1 MDMQDKEFDEL
12 FRSKLDNLEVNPS
25 EQVWEN
31 ISGELH
37 GRKPKLSLVPFL
49 SIAASVIVLVSAGV
63 LFIPKKVKT
72 GDGPTV
78 KNQVAVIVKPAGNIA
93 KAKNNASPAVA
104 RPNNPVAS
112 QQIAVV
118 VNPITQIHSA
128 ASHANTKAK
137 RITPVAEQS
146 QLATTVINNN
156 QPQLAA
162 ISEKEQGAT
171 SALVPGNETPIAI
184 KLPDA
189 AVNSTI
195 ADNPK
200 LAEQLPVADKPEATL
215 VKRKRIRTL
224 GDLINVVVAKVDK
237 RKDKVIEF
245 TNNDDDDES
254 NITGV
259 NLGII
264 KVKK

>member
-25 EQVWEN
+25 EQVWAN

-37 GRKPKLSLVPFL
+37 GRTRKLNLVPFL
-49 SIAASVIVLVSAGV
+49 SIAASVIVFVTAGV
-63 LFIPKKVKT
+63 LFIPEKVKT
-72 GDGPTV
+72 TYGPKV
-78 KNQVAVIVKPAGNIA
+78 KSQIASVLKPVNNIA
-93 KAKNNASPAVA
+93 KPKNNAAATSVAPAK
-104 RPNNPVAS
+104 VAS

-118 VNPITQIHSA
+118 TNPVTQSHRITVHERAVVKHSA
-128 ASHANTKAK
+128 
-137 RITPVAEQS
+137 PVSEPS
-146 QLATTVINNN
+146 RPLATVNNNN

-162 ISEKEQGAT
+162 VSEKQESAT
-171 SALVPGNETPIAI
+171 SAMVPGNETPIAI

-195 ADNPK
+195 ADSPK
-200 LAEQLPVADKPEATL
+200 LAEQLPVTDKPETAP